1 MNFSQALPA
10 LALVLAACT
19 PGAPAGPSLDVQ
31 LAAEDLDAPID
42 AVPAADGDA
51 IYVLANHE
59 GELAVLALDG
69 GEVTPIATGL
79 GPARSLDISSDG
91 SFLVVAD
98 GGIEWIALDGA
109 RTRIPGTDDHG
120 ARGVDLVRVGS
131 VDLVYFTG
139 VDRETG
145 AAAIYSVDL
154 AGGPIEVVA
163 TGFAD
168 AQLDA
173 LVRGKDGTFYASD
186 LRGRIWRASPSGPPE
201 PILSSIG
208 LGDPAGIALT
218 TDEST
223 LLVSSVSSSGTSQL
237 ALLDTRDLFVT
248 IFSDVIG
255 TNTDSGGLR
264 RAESDDTFA
273 WVGIA
278 TSGEGLVYRI
288 DM

>member
-1 MNFSQALPA
+1 MHSSPALPA

-31 LAAEDLDAPID
+31 VAADNLDAPLD
-42 AVPAADGDA
+42 AAPAADGEG

-59 GELAVLALDG
+59 GELAVLELDA

-98 GGIEWIALDGA
+98 GGIERIALDGT
-109 RTRIPGTDDHG
+109 RTRLPGTDDHG
-120 ARGVDLVRVGS
+120 ARGVDLVRAGS
-131 VDLVYFTG
+131 SDLVFFTG
-139 VDRETG
+139 VDPETG
-145 AAAIYSVDL
+145 AAAIYSADL

-173 LVRGKDGTFYASD
+173 LVRARDGTFYASD
-186 LRGRIWRASPSGPPE
+186 RRGRVWRASPNSPPE
-201 PILSSIG
+201 QVLSNVG
-208 LGDPAGIALT
+208 LGDPAGVALT
-218 TDEST
+218 ADEST
-223 LLVSSVSSSGTSQL
+223 LLVSSVSTSGTSQL
-237 ALLDTRDLFVT
+237 VLLDTADLSITLV
-248 IFSDVIG
+248 SDGIG
-255 TNTDSGGLR
+255 ANTESGGIH
-264 RAESDDTFA
+264 RAESGDTFA

-288 DM
+288 EL